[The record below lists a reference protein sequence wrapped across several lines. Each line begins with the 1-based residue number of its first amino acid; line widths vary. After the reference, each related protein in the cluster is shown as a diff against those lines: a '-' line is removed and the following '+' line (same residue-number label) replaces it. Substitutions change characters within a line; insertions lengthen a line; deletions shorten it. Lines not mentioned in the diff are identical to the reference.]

1 MNTQDKLNDPVK
13 TVARSI
19 LIIIWWV
26 CVWGLTDHVI
36 HHMASK
42 DPLRKL
48 ALYVGLILLVLGTI
62 GLDPHILYHM

>member
-1 MNTQDKLNDPVK
+1 MDNQDKVKSPGK

-42 DPLRKL
+42 DPLRKI
-48 ALYVGLILLVLGTI
+48 AVYVGLMLLVLGTI
-62 GLDPHILYHM
+62 GLDPHLLHHM

>member
-1 MNTQDKLNDPVK
+1 MDPQDKLKSPGK

-26 CVWGLTDHVI
+26 CVWGLTDHII

-42 DPLRKL
+42 DPMQKIV
-48 ALYVGLILLVLGTI
+48 LYVGLMLLVLGTI
-62 GLDPHILYHM
+62 GLDPHTLHHM